1 MFRCYKLHG
10 QPRIPVQGSNII
22 YIKNNLNA
30 MYFVF
35 FFIILKFYFTIFNQC
50 WPFKHPK
57 KASLSNLF
65 PVSRHLSV
73 LIIVPAFENRRSDV
87 TDIAK
92 TGTYLMANS
101 EKLWKEFLLLLQ
113 YVMGASFSIC
123 HILLQIKLKLG
134 NYAGCI
140 T

>member
-1 MFRCYKLHG
+1 MC
-10 QPRIPVQGSNII
+10 SAANII

-35 FFIILKFYFTIFNQC
+35 FYNFKILFYNFYQC
-50 WPFKHPK
+50 WPFKDPK